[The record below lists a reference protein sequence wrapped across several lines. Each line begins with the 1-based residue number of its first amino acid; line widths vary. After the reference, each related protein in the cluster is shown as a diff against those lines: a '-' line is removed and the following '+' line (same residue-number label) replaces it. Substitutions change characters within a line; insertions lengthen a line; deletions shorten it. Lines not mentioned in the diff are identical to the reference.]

1 MAGVPS
7 LYFRLRENGAQ
18 VFRVETDTRQ
28 QRLDLRPI
36 AQVNP
41 RNDTL
46 RPNAQTPPTEAEEA
60 EIRAWMTAR
69 AAELDLAESATGQET
84 LAALGRAAHWAQ
96 GRASDDEVEAI
107 ADALLMAMHDLRS
120 VLIRRRANRLMREED
135 GGGGADG

>member
-1 MAGVPS
+1 MAGVPN

-36 AQVNP
+36 AQVNA
-41 RNDTL
+41 RNGTI
-46 RPNAQTPPTEAEEA
+46 RPHAQNAPTEVEEA
-60 EIRAWMTAR
+60 EIRAWAENQAAVHAR
-69 AAELDLAESATGQET
+69 AEAETGHET

-96 GRASDDEVEAI
+96 SRADDDELEAV

-120 VLIRRRANRLMREED
+120 VLIRRRANRLMRAEGAAEE
-135 GGGGADG
+135 AD